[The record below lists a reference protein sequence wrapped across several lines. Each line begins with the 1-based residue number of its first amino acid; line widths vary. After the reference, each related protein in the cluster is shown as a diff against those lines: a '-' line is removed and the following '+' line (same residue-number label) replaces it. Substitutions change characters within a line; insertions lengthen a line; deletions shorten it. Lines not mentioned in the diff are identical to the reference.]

1 MCASESQF
9 VFPVISV
16 LFMLLPLAGDAD
28 KAVKFQEI
36 WLDSQFQEPQLYIV
50 TSERTKIKLKTLLN
64 WFGLTPKKHIRQT
77 KSGLC

>member
-1 MCASESQF
+1 MCASESQI

-36 WLDSQFQEPQLYIV
+36 WLHSQFQEPQLYIV
-50 TSERTKIKLKTLLN
+50 TSERTKIKIKIKTLLN
-64 WFGLTPKKHIRQT
+64 QFG
-77 KSGLC
+77 

>member
-1 MCASESQF
+1 MCASESQI

-36 WLDSQFQEPQLYIV
+36 
-50 TSERTKIKLKTLLN
+50 
-64 WFGLTPKKHIRQT
+64 
-77 KSGLC
+77 